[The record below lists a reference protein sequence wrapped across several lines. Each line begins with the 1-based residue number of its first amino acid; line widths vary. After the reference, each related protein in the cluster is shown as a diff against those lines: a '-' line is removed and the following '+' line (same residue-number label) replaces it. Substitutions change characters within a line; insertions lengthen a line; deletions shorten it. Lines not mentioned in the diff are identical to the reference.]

1 MGFSIA
7 IDGPGGSGK
16 STIAKELAKMLD
28 FIYVDTGAMYRA
40 CALYFLENK
49 IDLEDQRQIEKY
61 LYDIEITI
69 KYIENHQ
76 HIILNEVDVTDE
88 IRTQKV
94 ADASSKV
101 ATINKV
107 REKLV
112 FMQRKIARKNDVVMD
127 GRDIGS
133 YVLKTADI
141 KIYMDADVNERT
153 KRRMSELN
161 EKGIPADFETVK
173 KEIIERDERDI
184 NREFSPL
191 VKAEDAI
198 YLDTTKMNKEQVKK
212 FLFDMIREEV

>member
-40 CALYFLENK
+40 CALYFLDRG
-49 IDLEDQRQIEKY
+49 IDVGNQTQVEKH
-61 LYDIEITI
+61 LDEIEITI
-69 KYIENHQ
+69 QHIENHQ
-76 HIILNEVDVTDE
+76 HIFLNDVDVTDE

-94 ADASSKV
+94 AEASSKV
-101 ATINKV
+101 ATISKV

-112 FMQRKIARKNDVVMD
+112 LMQRKLARKNDVIMD

-141 KIYMDADVNERT
+141 KIYMDADLNERT
-153 KRRMSELN
+153 KRRIEELN
-161 EKGIPADFETVK
+161 QKGIESEFEITK

-198 YLDTTKMNKEQVKK
+198 YIDTTKMNKEEVKQY
-212 FLFDMIREEV
+212 LFNIIREEV